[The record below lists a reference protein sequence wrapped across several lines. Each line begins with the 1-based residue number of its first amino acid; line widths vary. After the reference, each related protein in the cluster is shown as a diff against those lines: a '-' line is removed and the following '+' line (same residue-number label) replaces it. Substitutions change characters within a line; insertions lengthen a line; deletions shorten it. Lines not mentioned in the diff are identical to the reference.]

1 MEMKT
6 AGLMDVQ
13 MDDMKVESVVDLK
26 GYLLELIKVY
36 LSVVE
41 TALETVVSMA
51 FEMDSGK
58 AAS

>member
-1 MEMKT
+1 
-6 AGLMDVQ
+6 

-51 FEMDSGK
+51 FEMDLGK